1 MITLNLKS
9 FTRSGCL
16 VPLLLFFA
24 VSFSASARNHVRGVY
39 ATCAPDTIIIGG
51 KLLLV
56 ERELLYDTLSQQT
69 VQEPVE
75 PKKVKKRRKPDT
87 WRLYFEAKPG
97 LSFDELRSETPGY
110 LTVNQFVGQSQQ
122 RIGGMSIAL
131 GAQRRIKHSDLRFV
145 FGIGID
151 YLQGANRIFDL
162 NELNDS
168 LYKFDSPEVG
178 QLDWIERNRFPI
190 GAELDTVSLTLRN
203 APFRTSWVNI
213 PLGVMWESELSKSV
227 GLRFGAG
234 ADLRL
239 LMNAEQVQI
248 IELEQNGS
256 GVINQPA
263 TTIAWKYSSFFVSP
277 WVHAGAR
284 FMMDRNW
291 WLSAGIRGSYL
302 FDVMQFGET
311 ALEYRAIHL
320 QGVIGIEFV
329 FLK

>member
-24 VSFSASARNHVRGVY
+24 LSFSASARSHRIGES

-56 ERELLYDTLSQQT
+56 ERELLYDTLSQQA

-87 WRLYFEAKPG
+87 WRLHFEAKPG

-151 YLQGANRIFDL
+151 YLQGANRVFDL
-162 NELNDS
+162 TELNDS
-168 LYKFDSPEVG
+168 LYKFDSPEAG
-178 QLDWIERNRFPI
+178 QLDWIERNRFAI
-190 GAELDTVSLTLRN
+190 GAELDTLPLTLRN
-203 APFRTSWVNI
+203 APFRTSWINI
-213 PLGVMWESELSKSV
+213 PLGVMWESELSNAV

-239 LMNAEQVQI
+239 LLNSEQVQI
-248 IELEQNGS
+248 IELEQNGP
-256 GVINQPA
+256 GVINQAP
-263 TTIAWKYSSFFVSP
+263 TTTAWNYSSFFVSP
-277 WVHAGAR
+277 WVHAGTR
-284 FMMDRNW
+284 FKMDRNW
-291 WLSAGIRGSYL
+291 WFSAGVRASYL
-302 FDVMQFGET
+302 FNMMQFGQT
-311 ALEYRAIHL
+311 VLEYRAIHL
-320 QGVIGIEFV
+320 QGVIGIEYV